1 MSLQALIFDVDGTLA
16 DTERA
21 GHRVAFNEAFVE
33 AGLPWRWD
41 EALYDQLLQVTGGKE
56 RIRHFLSESD
66 RWFLARPDA
75 PDLIAGLHESKT
87 GHYLRLLADGRV
99 CLLPGVEALVRE
111 ARGGGL
117 RLAIASTTTPA
128 NVTALLDSTLGEGAT
143 SWFEVIGAGDV
154 VPAKKPAPDIYRW
167 VVERLGLEPWQCLAV
182 EDSGVGLAAAAAAGV
197 PTVVVPS
204 GHAAADD
211 FSTAVARYQDLTAVT
226 VAELRELHA
235 GTVPPT
241 VLAPPA

>member
-1 MSLQALIFDVDGTLA
+1 
-16 DTERA
+16 
-21 GHRVAFNEAFVE
+21 VAFNEAFAE

-75 PDLIAGLHESKT
+75 PDLIDGLHESKT

-99 CLLPGVEALVRE
+99 RLLPGVEALVRE
-111 ARGGGL
+111 ARGGDL
-117 RLAIASTTTPA
+117 RLAIATTTTPA

-167 VVERLGLEPWQCLAV
+167 VVDRLGLEPWQCLAV

-204 GHAAADD
+204 AHAAADD

-226 VAELRELHA
+226 IAELRELHA